1 LKGEAMMT
9 DDDRPDD
16 PINPS
21 RDDGWVRDP
30 LAEVKKREAQE
41 MPSWFIPVLAGGLL
55 WVGIGIW
62 LMHKA
67 NWPYA
72 FGYGDHCP
80 YGFRGCQFLDI
91 VRSPALLKHPT
102 GTSLALFAW
111 FMTIVVAL
119 FAIIIH
125 AARRKPLGQSLLL
138 VAVIAACF
146 AIIGR

>member
-1 LKGEAMMT
+1 MMT
-9 DDDRPDD
+9 DDDSADD
-16 PINPS
+16 PIDLA
-21 RDDGWVRDP
+21 REDEWVRDP
-30 LAEVKKREAQE
+30 LAEIKKGEAQA

-62 LMHKA
+62 LMRKA

-72 FGYGDHCP
+72 FGYGDQCP
-80 YGFRGCQFLDI
+80 YGFRGCEFLDI

-102 GTSLALFAW
+102 GASLALFTW

-138 VAVIAACF
+138 LAIIAACF
-146 AIIGR
+146 AIIAF